1 MAMDT
6 ADSQPELAE
15 IEITPEMI
23 EAGVS
28 VLRSSQYGEDLLVLV
43 SDIFLAMRI
52 EEAAFRP
59 R

>member
-1 MAMDT
+1 MDT